1 MGLEGDS
8 AASENEGIVQL
19 PGATG
24 VEVAEPPLRQPQNPP
39 EISRIHIPAL
49 DGLRGLA
56 IALVLLTHL
65 FQLSPVSKLDRIA
78 VKLVDA
84 GRHGVDLFFVLSGFL
99 ITGILLDSRSK
110 PGYFLNF
117 FGRRTLRIFPLY
129 YCSLTAVF
137 FVFPLLGIVQWS
149 DLSPLRRYE
158 WALWAYCSNIV
169 IAARQAWVLNS
180 GSISLDHFWSLAV
193 EEQFYLVWPLIIA
206 LLRRKALK
214 SLCVALIVFAAVLRS
229 VLAIGGT
236 AEVSIMVL
244 TPCRLDTLAVG
255 ALIALLVRD
264 AGGIGALAPRAR
276 TMFWGSLIALPICFG
291 FHVVNDAATQSISYS
306 LLALFFGSL
315 LVVTVSAPGESRI
328 SRMFSSRVMRFLGKY
343 SYGLYVIHALAVPAF
358 NRYFGVSV
366 LSRSLGGRYAAAIVY
381 FVLSCASVLYGGG
394 PELVSSG
401 TAFPEAQATFRVTSP
416 PPVESSPK
424 AGRRSMAPVEARP
437 TDNEL

>member
-1 MGLEGDS
+1 MGLEGNRAVS
-8 AASENEGIVQL
+8 GNERIVGS

-24 VEVAEPPLRQPQNPP
+24 VELVEAFPQQFTNTR
-39 EISRIHIPAL
+39 EISRAHIPAL

-65 FQLSPVSKLDRIA
+65 FQLSPVSKLDRIV

-99 ITGILLDSRSK
+99 ITGILLDTRSK
-110 PGYFLNF
+110 PRYFLNF
-117 FGRRTLRIFPLY
+117 YGRRTLRIFPLY
-129 YCSLTAVF
+129 YCSLAVVF
-137 FVFPLLGIVQWS
+137 FVLPLLGVVQWS
-149 DLSPLRRYE
+149 DLAPLRKYE

-206 LLRRKALK
+206 VLRRKALK
-214 SLCVALIVFAAVLRS
+214 NLCVALIVFAAVLRS
-229 VLAIGGT
+229 VLAIRGT

-264 AGGIGALAPRAR
+264 AGGIGALALRAR
-276 TMFWGSLIALPICFG
+276 TVFWGSLIALPICFG
-291 FHVVNDAATQSISYS
+291 FHVVNDAAAQSISYS

-315 LVVTVSAPGESRI
+315 LVVTISAPGDTRI
-328 SRMFSSRVMRFLGKY
+328 SRIFGSRVVRFLGKY

-358 NRYFGVSV
+358 NKYFGVSL
-366 LSRSLGGRYAAAIVY
+366 LSGSFGGRYAAAIVY
-381 FVLSCASVLYGGG
+381 LVLSCALSCGAAVLSWYFLEQ
-394 PELVSSG
+394 PFLRLK
-401 TAFPEAQATFRVTSP
+401 RVF
-416 PPVESSPK
+416 E
-424 AGRRSMAPVEARP
+424 
-437 TDNEL
+437 